1 MAVNLEQYQ
10 ERAAKRGGQKISREE
25 ARPVGEGNYAI
36 STIASI
42 PSSAGRFAKDI
53 VQPIVDPVGTFKS
66 VTALGRSV
74 LGLIPGIDVDD
85 TLAKEVGK
93 YYADRYK
100 PSELAKT
107 LRDDP
112 VGFAGDLSLLLTGG
126 AGAVRAAGKAGAATE
141 KVASLGRAI
150 DPVQVA
156 GKGADIAG
164 RFADAASANVLRSIQ
179 SAGSGVKPQVFEI
192 AFKDTYEAPN
202 LNFREGFK
210 GDRIKDA
217 DIVAEAENIW
227 KTLDESNTKKFDA
240 AAKAAKLNTMKLDDK
255 TLTKIRKVLDNL
267 KKNNKDKLIKTEL
280 DFLKDIESQFNQLYK
295 KPTADSLRNTIIRI
309 NKMRPSSF
317 IEGGKVNQALIDNVL
332 GKETGLRGIFDKLEG
347 LPEEFLKVKE
357 DYSKVLADLE
367 MASQDLGLGKNV
379 KRDTVLN
386 NLKKTLSRV
395 DNIPEESL
403 LKLPGGQAIRDKI
416 AGTLARDI
424 VPEQYLRTAGAAGT
438 IGVAGAGTGILAGL
452 PGILGAGAIFS
463 PRVGTELN
471 RLAGRLRRGVPRI
484 REGLLEPIREPLT
497 YARPLG
503 TTQEEVYEPLQR
515 RGLL

>member
-100 PSELAKT
+100 PTELLKT
-107 LRDDP
+107 IRDDP

-126 AGAVRAAGKAGAATE
+126 AGAIRAAGKATSATE
-141 KVASLGRAI
+141 KAASFGRAI
-150 DPVQVA
+150 DPVRAA
-156 GKGADIAG
+156 GKVVDVGGKVI
-164 RFADAASANVLRSIQ
+164 DAASANVLRSIQ

-202 LNFREGFK
+202 LNFREGFRGEK
-210 GDRIKDA
+210 PRDA
-217 DIVAEAENIW
+217 DIVAEAEDIW

-240 AAKAAKLNTMKLDDK
+240 AAKAAKLNKMKLDDK
-255 TLTKIRKVLDNL
+255 TLTKIRNVLKNF
-267 KKNNKDKLIKTEL
+267 KKRNEGTLIKTEI
-280 DFLKDIESQFNQLYK
+280 DFLKEVESQFNPLYK
-295 KPTADSLRNTIIRI
+295 NPTADSLRKTIIRI

-317 IEGGKVNQALIDNVL
+317 IEGGTINQKIVENVL
-332 GKETGLRGIFDKLEG
+332 GTETGLRGIFDDLKG

-367 MASQDLGLGKNV
+367 MASQDLGLGKNI
-379 KRDTVLN
+379 KRETVLN
-386 NLKKTLSRV
+386 NLKKTLRYR

-403 LKLPGGQAIRDKI
+403 LKLPGGEAIRDKI
-416 AGTLARDI
+416 AGTLARDV

-438 IGVAGAGTGILAGL
+438 IGAGFVAGAPGLAT
-452 PGILGAGAIFS
+452 AAAIFS
-463 PRVGTELN
+463 PKIGTELN